1 MGKKTSFINEML
13 RDLKDTSKY
22 LKEAY
27 VFDDEP
33 DMMGHEEEGAY
44 GEGGYEEDRYEEPHR
59 EMRHEEGES
68 AEEQAM
74 HAQEIIK
81 HEPIIAKI
89 RETAIDGLRKY
100 ADNPT
105 SSIYEFMKK
114 VFLEADKVLTDTD
127 KK

>member
-1 MGKKTSFINEML
+1 MDKKTSFINEML

-33 DMMGHEEEGAY
+33 DMMGHEE
-44 GEGGYEEDRYEEPHR
+44 GESGYEEDRYEEPHR
-59 EMRHEEGES
+59 EMHHEEGER

-105 SSIYEFMKK
+105 SSLYEFFKK
-114 VFLEADKVLTDTD
+114 VFLESAKVLTDTGG
-127 KK
+127 K

>member
-1 MGKKTSFINEML
+1 MDKKTSFINEML

-44 GEGGYEEDRYEEPHR
+44 GEGGYEEPHR
-59 EMRHEEGES
+59 EMHHEEGES

>member
-1 MGKKTSFINEML
+1 MVKKTSFINEML
-13 RDLKDTSKY
+13 KELKDTSKY

-33 DMMGHEEEGAY
+33 DMMGHDGKGAY

-59 EMRHEEGES
+59 EMHHEEGES

-81 HEPIIAKI
+81 HEPIISKI

-105 SSIYEFMKK
+105 SEIYEYFKD
-114 VFLEADKVLTDTD
+114 VFLSSDKLLTG
-127 KK
+127 KGK

>member
-1 MGKKTSFINEML
+1 MDKKTSFINEML

-44 GEGGYEEDRYEEPHR
+44 EMPHEELHGEMH
-59 EMRHEEGES
+59 HEEGDS

-81 HEPIIAKI
+81 HEPIISKI

-105 SSIYEFMKK
+105 SEIYEYFKD
-114 VFLEADKVLTDTD
+114 VFLSSDKLLTG
-127 KK
+127 KGK